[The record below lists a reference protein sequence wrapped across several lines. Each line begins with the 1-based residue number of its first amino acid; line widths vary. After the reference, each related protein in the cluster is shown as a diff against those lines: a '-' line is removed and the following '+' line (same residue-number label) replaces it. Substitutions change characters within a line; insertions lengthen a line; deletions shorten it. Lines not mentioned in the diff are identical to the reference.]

1 MRADGF
7 MHEKD
12 FWIFGRPELCFPTD
26 RVGSL
31 DSPFPI
37 SGVKLDT
44 QMSEFL
50 LSHCFD
56 VFLKRDEVKPLIRS
70 SMSSGPLLL
79 LVIACRRCRE
89 QS

>member
-1 MRADGF
+1 M
-7 MHEKD
+7 KK
-12 FWIFGRPELCFPTD
+12 IFS
-26 RVGSL
+26 GSL
-31 DSPFPI
+31 APPGTLLSHRQEGRFPGLSLPI
-37 SGVKLDT
+37 SGVELDT

-50 LSHCFD
+50 LSRRFD

-70 SMSSGPLLL
+70 SVSSGPLLL